1 MNQALLIAGF
11 GTTVPSAQEELA
23 GLEAALAAAA
33 PGWQAVRAYTSG
45 MVRRALAARGRP
57 VDSPAEAL
65 AKLKAAGVEEVFVQ
79 PTHFLCGIEYEKLK
93 ADAAAAA
100 PGFARLRVGRPLL
113 DGTEAVR
120 ALAALLMEL
129 CPAAEGHAVVFM
141 GHGTAAFANLAYPA
155 LQTVFE
161 LAGRPDLRVGTV
173 EGWPGLEEARGWL
186 WAHPACRSVRLVPLL
201 LAAGDHALHDMAGE
215 DPGSWQSILEK
226 DGYEVSCTL
235 RGLAAEPA
243 FRQFCAARMAGE
255 MRQTDGL

>member
-1 MNQALLIAGF
+1 MKRALLAAGF
-11 GTTVPSAQEELA
+11 GTTVPHAAQELA
-23 GLEAALAAAA
+23 ALEAALADAA
-33 PGWQAVRAYTSG
+33 PGWTMARAYTSG
-45 MVRRALAARGRP
+45 MVRRILAERGQP
-57 VDSPAEAL
+57 VDSVAEAL
-65 AKLKAAGVEEVFVQ
+65 SRLKAAGVEEVFVQ

-129 CPAAEGHAVVFM
+129 CPAAEGRAVIVM

-173 EGWPGLEEARGWL
+173 EGWPGLEEARSWL
-186 WAHPACRSVRLVPLL
+186 RAHPACRSVRLVPLL

-226 DGYEVSCTL
+226 DGCEVSCTL